1 MGCNPDRRCCAYS
14 NLDAGDDTPGSKR
27 GESMAASETTG
38 EEKTG
43 MALLVV
49 ASAAGTTFEWY
60 DFFLYVPLTTIIAKV
75 FFAGLNDAAAYVF
88 ALLSFAAGFATRPLG
103 ALIFGRIGDR
113 LGRKATFLITIVLM
127 GAATFLVGLLPGYA
141 TAGLIS
147 PVAFIALRM
156 FQGIALGGEW
166 GGAAIYI
173 GEHASVAR
181 RGYFTSW
188 IGTSAAFGLGGALVV
203 VLAVRTGFGETA
215 FNAWAWRIPF
225 LLSAILLAISI
236 WIRMTLSESPVFK
249 RLREQGER
257 STAPYAEAFG
267 RWSNLRKVLIALCT
281 MMVAQGAVWYCAFF
295 YGQAFLEKIV
305 KVAPPQVNAIL
316 IGIVACSAP
325 LYVLFGWLS
334 DKVGRKWVMT
344 GGMILAAAAF
354 WPGFH
359 MIVRYGNPAL
369 AEASRSAPV
378 VVTADPASC
387 ALQFDPVGKT
397 QFRSSCDI
405 AKSVLTNAGVS
416 YHNVAAPAG
425 ALATVQVGGQTIPSV
440 DGTALAPKALKAAK
454 AVVEAKLKAAL
465 KSAGYPDKADPNRT
479 DVWGIFWVILLFT
492 VGATALYGP
501 QAACLVELF
510 PARIRYTALSLP
522 YHIGTGWVGGF
533 LPAVAYAMVTATGDL
548 YFGLWYPITATV
560 FAIICSIL
568 FLPETRGRDLNV

>member
-1 MGCNPDRRCCAYS
+1 MA
-14 NLDAGDDTPGSKR
+14 AIESKR
-27 GESMAASETTG
+27 
-38 EEKTG
+38 EEKSAG
-43 MALLVV
+43 MALLVI

-60 DFFLYVPLTTIIAKV
+60 DFFLYVPLTIIIAKV
-75 FFAGLNDAAAYVF
+75 FFAGLNDAAAYIF

-141 TAGLIS
+141 SWGMAS
-147 PVAFIALRM
+147 PVLFIALRM
-156 FQGIALGGEW
+156 FQGVALGGEW

-173 GEHASVAR
+173 GEHAPPER
-181 RGYFTSW
+181 RGYFTSF

-203 VLAVRTGFGETA
+203 VLAVRTGLGEAA
-215 FNAWAWRIPF
+215 FNAWGWRIPF
-225 LLSAILLAISI
+225 LLSAILLGISI

-267 RWSNLRKVLIALCT
+267 RWPNLKNVLIALCT

-295 YGQAFLEKIV
+295 YCQTFLEKII
-305 KVAPPQVNAIL
+305 KVSPPQVNAIL

-325 LYVLFGWLS
+325 MYVFFGWLS
-334 DKVGRKWVMT
+334 DKVGRKWVMA
-344 GGMILAAAAF
+344 GGMILATAAL

-359 MIVRYGNPAL
+359 LITQYGNPGL
-369 AEASRSAPV
+369 AEASRTAPV
-378 VVTADPASC
+378 VITADPASC

-405 AKSVLTNAGVS
+405 AKTVLTNAGVS
-416 YHNVAAPAG
+416 YRNVAAPAG
-425 ALATVQVGGQTIPSV
+425 ALASVQVGGQTIRSV
-440 DGTALAPKALKAAK
+440 DGMALAPPALKAAK
-454 AVVEAKLKAAL
+454 AGVEAKLKTAL
-465 KSAGYPDKADPNRT
+465 KAAGYPDKADPART
-479 DVWGIFWVILLFT
+479 QPWGVFWVMLVFT
-492 VGATALYGP
+492 IGATALYGP

-533 LPAVAYAMVTATGDL
+533 LPAIAYAMVTASGDI
-548 YFGLWYPITATV
+548 YFGLWYPIIATV
-560 FAIICSIL
+560 FAILCTIL
-568 FLPETRGRDLNV
+568 FLPETRGRDLNL